1 MSLELFIAK
10 RYLRSKR
17 RHPFVG
23 VVSLISVAGIAVGVA
38 ALIATLAVMNGFDS
52 DLKSRIIGL
61 HAHLVIERQGGVAD
75 WKALSAHAR
84 GDRDVLAAA
93 PFIEGQAL
101 IETGGFAAG
110 VLIRGIDPEAEKG
123 VSKFDQYVIRG
134 KFSGRPNG
142 AVVGLELAKRAGLE
156 LGSVFR
162 IATQET
168 DKPFEAKVE
177 GIFSSG
183 MYDYDANLVF
193 LGEADARRLFKS
205 SGALGLSVAVR
216 DADRADAI
224 KQRLAARLGPGY
236 SVRSWMDLN
245 RTFFAAL
252 KLEKITMFVILAL
265 IILVASLNIAGSLT
279 ILVMD
284 KTRDIGVLKA
294 IGLESG
300 RVAKIFAWDGLIL
313 GLLGAGTGL
322 ALGLGICWV
331 LQKFRI
337 VDLPK
342 DIYYI
347 EKLPVLV
354 NISDVAWVV
363 GTAVA
368 LSFLS
373 ALYPAITA
381 VKLDPVKALRSE

>member
-1 MSLELFIAK
+1 
-10 RYLRSKR
+10 
-17 RHPFVG
+17 
-23 VVSLISVAGIAVGVA
+23 
-38 ALIATLAVMNGFDS
+38 
-52 DLKSRIIGL
+52 
-61 HAHLVIERQGGVAD
+61 
-75 WKALSAHAR
+75 
-84 GDRDVLAAA
+84 
-93 PFIEGQAL
+93 
-101 IETGGFAAG
+101 
-110 VLIRGIDPEAEKG
+110 
-123 VSKFDQYVIRG
+123 
-134 KFSGRPNG
+134 
-142 AVVGLELAKRAGLE
+142 
-156 LGSVFR
+156 VFR

-168 DKPFEAKVE
+168 DKPFEAKIE
-177 GIFSSG
+177 GVFSSG

-193 LGEADARRLFKS
+193 LGEADARRIFQA
-205 SGALGLSVAVR
+205 SGGLGLSVAVR
-216 DADRADAI
+216 DADQADAV
-224 KQRLAARLGPGY
+224 KKRLAARLGSGY

-300 RVAKIFAWDGLIL
+300 RVARIFAWDGLIL

-322 ALGLGICWV
+322 GLGLGICWF
-331 LQKFRI
+331 LAKFRI

-354 NISDVAWVV
+354 NAADVSWVV

-373 ALYPAITA
+373 ALYPAVTA
-381 VKLDPVKALRSE
+381 VRLDPVKALRAE